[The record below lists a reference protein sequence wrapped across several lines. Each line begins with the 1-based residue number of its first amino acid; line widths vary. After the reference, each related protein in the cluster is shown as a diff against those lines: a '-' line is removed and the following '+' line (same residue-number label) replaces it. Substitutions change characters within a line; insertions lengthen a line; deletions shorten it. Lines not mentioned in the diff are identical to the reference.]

1 MRQVKIT
8 AASKVVQR
16 IAVIA
21 CVGILGVGAAA
32 CGDNTKVTPQAPTP
46 TQAPAAGQTPAT
58 TTPPTTASA
67 QSGGSGF

>member
-1 MRQVKIT
+1 MRQVKAT
-8 AASKVVQR
+8 VASKVGRR
-16 IAVIA
+16 IAMIA

-32 CGDNTKVTPQAPTP
+32 CGDNSVTPQSP
-46 TQAPAAGQTPAT
+46 QTPGSTPAGAGV